1 VFACPGLLGGGEA
14 LGARGEEAP
23 GAGAAK
29 VSPFLS
35 SRIDQ
40 N

>member
-1 VFACPGLLGGGEA
+1 VFACPGLLGGG
-14 LGARGEEAP
+14 EAP